1 MLFLEIILYSLVQ
14 GITEFLPISSSAH
27 LLILEKIFSWEIPG
41 RTMAIAAHLGS
52 LIAVIFFLKNDLI
65 NLTTKIQTPYN
76 FKFLI
81 NIILITLPI
90 IIIGLIIFKNF
101 ENSLLTLKVVALSS
115 IIGGIIL
122 YFIDNFKK
130 LSKKALNDLSYHEA
144 IIIGLLQIFSLIP
157 GTSRAGSVITG
168 ARLFNINR
176 VEAAKLGLYTGIP
189 TIFGAVTLEINWL
202 ISNFYFNFQN
212 TIWLTLIV
220 ILSGIF
226 AFITI
231 KILVKWLKNKS
242 FFPFVLYRLLLG
254 IIILLYIY
262 Y

>member
-1 MLFLEIILYSLVQ
+1 MLFLEIILYSLIQ

-27 LLILEKIFSWEIPG
+27 LLILEKIFNWEISG

-52 LIAVIFFLKNDLI
+52 LIAVILFLKNDLI

-81 NIILITLPI
+81 NIIIITIPI
-90 IIIGLIIFKNF
+90 VIIGLLIFKNF
-101 ENSLLTLKVVALSS
+101 ENNLLTLKVVALST
-115 IIGGIIL
+115 ITGGIIL
-122 YFIDNFKK
+122 YFVDNFKRPPEKK
-130 LSKKALNDLSYHEA
+130 LIDLSYAEA
-144 IIIGLLQIFSLIP
+144 IIIGLLQVFSLIP

-189 TIFGAVTLEINWL
+189 TILGAVTLEINWL
-202 ISNFYFNFQN
+202 ISNFNFNFQN
-212 TIWLTLIV
+212 TIWLILII

-226 AFITI
+226 AFIAI
-231 KILVKWLKNKS
+231 RILVKWLKNKS

-254 IIILLYIY
+254 ILILAYTY
-262 Y
+262 